1 MKIFCFVEKLNF
13 ANNDI
18 TDESIDAIVK
28 LLSGTS
34 KIKYLDLTNNKIG
47 CEGAKQLSTFISSAP
62 KGGLETLILSLNNLK
77 EDGCGAMCKV
87 NFCVLNIYW
96 LTLLLTKL
104 NILLLNN
111 LQLITTTNNLLN
123 ILLHNFT
130 S

>member
-1 MKIFCFVEKLNF
+1 MSSKLVLPHNVQYSISEKLNF

-47 CEGAKQLSTFISSAP
+47 CEGAKQLSSFISSAP
-62 KGGLETLILSLNNLK
+62 KGGLETLILSLNNLR

-87 NFCVLNIYW
+87 NLKKYFL
-96 LTLLLTKL
+96 
-104 NILLLNN
+104 
-111 LQLITTTNNLLN
+111 
-123 ILLHNFT
+123 
-130 S
+130 

>member
-87 NFCVLNIYW
+87 NFCALNIYW
-96 LTLLLTKL
+96 ITLLLTKL